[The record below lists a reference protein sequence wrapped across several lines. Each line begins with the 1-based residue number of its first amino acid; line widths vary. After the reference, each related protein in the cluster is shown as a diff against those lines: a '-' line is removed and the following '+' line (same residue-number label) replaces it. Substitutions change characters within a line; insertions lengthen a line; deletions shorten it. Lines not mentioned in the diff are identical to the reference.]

1 MTPDLG
7 EPLVMDA
14 ASWSFGIH
22 RRTRDADPTTLV
34 QQVGPWLHDHRG
46 RTTLASVGVVAELAL
61 GLGASSPGT
70 AGVLASVTASVAGPL
85 PADGVMTSRC
95 DFADADPAT
104 GTAVV
109 GASVLDASGATV
121 VRLTGR
127 AATVDRPLSEPEAAI
142 LDAIDLRAD
151 AAEVPAGTALDA
163 LTPIET
169 VRSMI
174 GAPSRLGAYARHVG
188 LSIDAVEHAGVT
200 GRWTALPWTTNPVGG
215 VQGGVLLGVMSTIAE
230 LGAEAM
236 CDVAQMSRLADL
248 HVDMLRSPSPEMGEM
263 TFRTMTTRKGRRFGN
278 LDVVLSDPDGRLVAQ
293 ARASFLFTPAG

>member
-1 MTPDLG
+1 MTLDLG

-22 RRTRDADPTTLV
+22 RRAPDADPATLV
-34 QQVGPWLHDHRG
+34 QQVGPWLHDHRS

-61 GLGASSPGT
+61 GLGANSPGT
-70 AGVLASVTASVAGPL
+70 AGVLASVTASVVGPL
-85 PADGVMTSRC
+85 PAEGVVTSRC

-109 GASVLDASGATV
+109 GASVLDSDGTIV

-127 AATVDRPLSEPEAAI
+127 AATVDRPLSVPEAAI
-142 LDAIDLRAD
+142 LHAIDLRAD
-151 AAEVPAGTALDA
+151 FVESPPDTTQGVQA
-163 LTPIET
+163 PIDV
-169 VRSMI
+169 VRAMI
-174 GAPSRLGAYARHVG
+174 GAPSHLGAYARHVG
-188 LSIDAVEHAGVT
+188 LSIDAVERDGVT

-236 CDVAQMSRLADL
+236 CDLAQLPRLAEL
-248 HVDMLRSPSPEMGEM
+248 HVDMLRSPSPDTGEL
-263 TFRTMTTRKGRRFGN
+263 TFRTTTTRKGRRFGN
-278 LDVVLSDPDGRLVAQ
+278 LDVVMTDGQGRLVAQ
-293 ARASFLFTPAG
+293 ARGSFLFAPAG